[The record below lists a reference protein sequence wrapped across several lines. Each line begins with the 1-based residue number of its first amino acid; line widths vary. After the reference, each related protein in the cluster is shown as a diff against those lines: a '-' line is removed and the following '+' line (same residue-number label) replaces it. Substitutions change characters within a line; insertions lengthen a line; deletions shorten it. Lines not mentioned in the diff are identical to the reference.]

1 MTWSG
6 ILTHWNKE
14 KKSLLDTCKLIWIYR
29 NTLLGI
35 SCNSKKRT
43 YFHLRYI
50 LHDLY
55 YVFRLWWS
63 ARPEESMNRISLI
76 FYYIVELQSPLSS
89 LSKRKAILMFYY
101 QPNLQGQARIFQNQI
116 TLVLLYSMSLKNL
129 KYLSNGMLW
138 MTLM

>member
-1 MTWSG
+1 MQF
-6 ILTHWNKE
+6 KE
-14 KKSLLDTCKLIWIYR
+14 KNIFSFEIYSTWLIQRI
-29 NTLLGI
+29 
-35 SCNSKKRT
+35 KA
-43 YFHLRYI
+43 
-50 LHDLY
+50 
-55 YVFRLWWS
+55 VWS

-89 LSKRKAILMFYY
+89 LSKRKAILMLYY